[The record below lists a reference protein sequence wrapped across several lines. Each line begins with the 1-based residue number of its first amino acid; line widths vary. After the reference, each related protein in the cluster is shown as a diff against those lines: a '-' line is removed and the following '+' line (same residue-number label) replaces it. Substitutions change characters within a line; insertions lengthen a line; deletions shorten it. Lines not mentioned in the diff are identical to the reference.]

1 MTAVGFRH
9 FAHQSPNHLALAAP
23 DGRHWS
29 RGELC
34 AECDRL
40 GNCQQVSGSSGTVS
54 VSPSLTHCAGL
65 VAMAL
70 AFDTEW
76 AATDTMDPPHRVEQA
91 RRLLSPYGIQPE
103 QGNVHYSVSP
113 TDCEEAMSWALASLH
128 FGHPVVLAHPWDAES
143 MLRDIERYR
152 VTTSYLAPNQFAD
165 LQSLPGDILSSYDVS
180 SLQLLVCSGSARPL
194 PWIG

>member
-9 FAHQSPNHLALAAP
+9 FAHQSQHHLALAAP

-40 GNCQQVSGSSGTVS
+40 GNGQRVSGLSGTVS
-54 VSPSLTHCAGL
+54 VSASLPHCAGL
-65 VAMAL
+65 IAMAL

-76 AATDTMDPPHRVEQA
+76 AATGTVDPAHAIAQA
-91 RRLLSPYGIQPE
+91 RRLMSSYGVQPE

-113 TDCEEAMSWALASLH
+113 TDCDEAMSWALASLH
-128 FGHPVVLAHPWDAES
+128 FGHPVVLAHPWDAQS
-143 MLRDIERYR
+143 MLRDVERYR
-152 VTTSYLAPNQFAD
+152 VTTSCLTPNQFTD
-165 LQSLPGDILSSYDVS
+165 LQSLPDAIIRSYDVR
-180 SLQLLVCSGSARPL
+180 SLQHLVCGGVARPL
-194 PWIG
+194 PWIR